1 MNAAC
6 LLLSFV
12 LMSDSGQPVQHPVS
26 VTLGPKAYRDGDVV
40 QIMHVT
46 ATSSRLELG
55 DTVTVKGRVRL
66 DSRDMAQLSL
76 YLTQTVGDGSE
87 ETDATQTTTVERG
100 LAPFELS
107 ITVKHQ
113 GALHLTLYDV
123 ATGRPFGGVYFGT
136 AAQMGEIEEWD
147 VSYYLDD

>member
-12 LMSDSGQPVQHPVS
+12 LVSDVGAPAQHPVS

-40 QIMHVT
+40 QITHVS
-46 ATSSRLELG
+46 ATSPRLEQG
-55 DTVTVKGRVRL
+55 DTVTIKGHVRL
-66 DSRDMAQLSL
+66 DSRDQAQLGL
-76 YLTQTVGDGSE
+76 YLTQTAGDGSE
-87 ETDATQTTTVERG
+87 ETDETQTTTVARG

-107 ITVKHQ
+107 ITVKHR

-123 ATGRPFGGVYFGT
+123 ASGRPFGGVYFGT
-136 AAQMGEIEEWD
+136 AAQMAEIEEWD
-147 VSYYLDD
+147 VSYYLED